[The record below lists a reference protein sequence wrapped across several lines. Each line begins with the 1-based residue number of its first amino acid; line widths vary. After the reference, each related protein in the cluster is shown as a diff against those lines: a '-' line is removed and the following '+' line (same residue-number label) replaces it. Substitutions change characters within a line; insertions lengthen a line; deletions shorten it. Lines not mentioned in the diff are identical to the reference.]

1 VKLLLDDVKDF
12 LPLAAARRWRP
23 SITKVTTG
31 RRGGLE
37 SVMDN
42 CYR

>member
-1 VKLLLDDVKDF
+1 MKLLLDDVKDF
-12 LPLAAARRWRP
+12 LPLAGRATVAAEHHQGDDRAAR
-23 SITKVTTG
+23 
-31 RRGGLE
+31 GLE